1 MSLFRQHA
9 APCAFPAEESWVI
22 LSPIEA
28 SIKRKIEAVGTPLSE
43 WDISIN
49 YGIKTG
55 CNEAFIISTAR
66 RDEILAACRDED
78 ERRRTA
84 ELIRPILRGR
94 DIKRYGYEWAE
105 LWLIA
110 TFPSRHYDI
119 EQYTAVRDYLLSF
132 GREKLEQTGATYIR
146 DGQEFKARKKTNNQW
161 FETQDSI
168 SYWEDFEKPQILWIE
183 LSDEPKFCF
192 AEKFVSLNTIFFLT
206 GENIHHIL
214 GLLNSKLITW
224 YFKHCIGTTSG
235 VGTNRWLKYTI
246 ERLPIAGVDPR
257 VEEFATLLCED
268 ATENR
273 EEIDYKLSHIVCEL
287 YKLTPEEIDF
297 ISNNAQ

>member
-9 APCAFPAEESWVI
+9 APCTFPAEESWVI

-105 LWLIA
+105 LWVIA
-110 TFPSRHYDI
+110 ARLESDI
-119 EQYTAVRDYLLSF
+119 PNKYPAICEHLKQYK
-132 GREKLEQTGATYIR
+132 GKGKLGDNSTTKVFQRPWWAWM
-146 DGQEFKARKKTNNQW
+146 QEPVN
-161 FETQDSI
+161 
-168 SYWEDFEKPQILWIE
+168 YWEDFEKPQILWIE

-192 AEKFVSLNTIFFLT
+192 AEKFVSLNSIFFLT

-273 EEIDYKLSHIVCEL
+273 EEIDHKLSNIVCEL